1 MLLGHPTKPIRTEP
15 PNFRTVT
22 ARASESG
29 AAWAQ
34 AGGDDNMVLWRNGEI
49 GRVSEKKQ
57 KVSNDVDLFPQL
69 ESSVVSSVYRSPPIE
84 VLRLVPGEM
93 GVRVGRAYRSVSQSH
108 SETQLQNEDSEVS
121 TSPREI
127 R

>member
-1 MLLGHPTKPIRTEP
+1 MAKEEAKEM
-15 PNFRTVT
+15 NND
-22 ARASESG
+22 
-29 AAWAQ
+29 
-34 AGGDDNMVLWRNGEI
+34 AGM
-49 GRVSEKKQ
+49 
-57 KVSNDVDLFPQL
+57 FPEL
-69 ESSVVSSVYRSPPIE
+69 KSSVIFVVYRSPPIE

-108 SETQLQNEDSEVS
+108 SETQLQNEDSEAS